1 MRPSDSLFLYNSVGA
16 KVGYPWEREILAW
29 KIITCIISTINLG
42 RHAEMP
48 EVRVVNLTK
57 KFGNIVALDNVNLVI
72 RDKEYFSLLG
82 PSGCG
87 KTTLLRLIAGLIEPD
102 SGEIYIGG
110 KRVDNVPPEDREIGF
125 VFQTFALFPHMT
137 VWENVN
143 YGPRVK
149 NFDLKAA
156 GTIGHEVLELVK
168 LHERLNAYPGELSGG
183 MMQRIAVARA
193 LAAGAKTLLLD
204 EPLGQ
209 LDAKVRNEIRYEM
222 RRMAKDL
229 NLTAIHVTHD
239 QAEAMSISDRIAVMK
254 KGKVVQVGTPQELYM
269 KPNSLFVAYFI
280 GESNFLE
287 GTVVEVADGEL
298 TIELRGGF
306 NVKAFGEGLNKGERA
321 VVVVRPEVFTVEPK
335 KQGKNMLKGVVE
347 KISFEGTFVRYEIK
361 LQSEDSVVVI
371 RPSLTE
377 KWFDVGTSI
386 TLSFESEKAHV
397 FPYPE
402 TSLEEELSV

>member
-1 MRPSDSLFLYNSVGA
+1 
-16 KVGYPWEREILAW
+16 
-29 KIITCIISTINLG
+29 
-42 RHAEMP
+42 MP
-48 EVRVVNLTK
+48 DVRVVNLTK
-57 KFGNIVALDNVNLVI
+57 KFGKIVALDNITLEV
-72 RDKEYFSLLG
+72 RDKEYFALLG

-102 SGEIYIGG
+102 SGEIYIGD

-137 VWENVN
+137 AWENVN

-149 NFDLKAA
+149 NFDLKEA

-168 LHERLNAYPGELSGG
+168 LHERLNAYPNELSGG

-239 QAEAMSISDRIAVMK
+239 QSEAMSISDRIAVMK
-254 KGKVVQVGTPQELYM
+254 KGKIVQVGTPQELYM
-269 KPNSLFVAYFI
+269 NPSSLFVAHFI

-287 GTVVEVADGEL
+287 GSIADLNGTDLE
-298 TIELRGGF
+298 IELRGGAK
-306 NVKAFGEGLNKGERA
+306 VQAVGKGVSKGERA
-321 VVVVRPEVFTVEPK
+321 VLVIRPEIFVVERESSK
-335 KQGKNMLKGVVE
+335 KRNLIRGKVE
-347 KISFEGTFVRYEIK
+347 KITFEGTFVRYVIRLES
-361 LQSEDSVVVI
+361 QDSVVVI
-371 RPSLTE
+371 KPSLTE
-377 KWFDVGTSI
+377 KWFDVGATI
-386 TLSFESEKAHV
+386 ALSFTPEKVHV

-402 TSLEEELSV
+402 AGLTEEISV